1 MTSMSRK
8 QMKKTTISLFRNNY
22 INSIYKMQEAKKEIE
37 TKLKSNRPNLS
48 ASSVN
53 TYTIILA
60 SIYRK
65 CFPSEDFNIH
75 KFSTEADKIIEH
87 LKDTTPSTRKTK
99 LACLFVLSKND
110 KYHTQMLHDIGSYN
124 DDLSK
129 QEKNDKQTASWVNTD
144 QLKDKYNEL
153 KHTADLLYKK
163 QSHTANDLSQIQD
176 YILMCLYSNA
186 FIPPRRLLDYTNFK
200 MREIDP
206 EKDNYMDKNTFV
218 FNAYKTAKVYG
229 KQTVVIPVQLRNILN
244 KWNKLSG
251 NDYLL
256 FDKAGKALTNV
267 KLNQRLKAILGN
279 NSSVNAIRHG
289 VLTDMF
295 APDIE
300 MQNKMKATA
309 TAMGTS
315 ASTIQQQYLKKEN

>member
-1 MTSMSRK
+1 
-8 QMKKTTISLFRNNY
+8 
-22 INSIYKMQEAKKEIE
+22 MQEAKQKIESQLKE
-37 TKLKSNRPNLS
+37 NRPNLS

-60 SIYRK
+60 SIYK
-65 CFPSEDFNIH
+65 KVFGADDFDITR
-75 KFSTEADKIIEH
+75 FDKDVDEILNH
-87 LKDTTPSTRKTK
+87 LKETNFSTRKTK

-110 KYHTQMLHDIGSYN
+110 KYHTAMIKDIGSYT
-124 DDLSK
+124 DELSK

-153 KHTADLLYKK
+153 KHNSDLLYKK
-163 QSHTANDLSQIQD
+163 QSHTANDIQQLQD
-176 YILMCLYSNA
+176 YILMCLYSNK
-186 FIPPRRLLDYTNFK
+186 FLPPRRLMDYCAFK
-200 MREIDP
+200 MREVDP
-206 EKDNYMDKNTFV
+206 EKDNYMNKNTFV
-218 FNAYKTAKVYG
+218 FNAYKTSKVYG

-256 FDKAGKALTNV
+256 FDKAGKALSNV
-267 KLNQRLKAILGN
+267 KLNQRLKSILGN

-315 ASTIQQQYLKKEN
+315 ASTIQQHYLKKEN